1 MATVD
6 ISWKGI
12 EGIVP
17 LGGLPIPG
25 LEGKPGRKAEKPSNR
40 GGFMRLLGYF
50 SGHTKEKDGEDEL
63 APLLALSQKYPDNP
77 TVQLK
82 LAGMYQGKGLED
94 KAICKYLQAAE
105 IFFQSNLFPQSI
117 AVYKHVLL
125 INPHLVQVT
134 LKMAEIYRNM
144 GQLGEATSQ
153 YKSVAKH
160 YARWGRREKI
170 PEITDIIQQLESQ
183 QKSEEKGQAAAN
195 VTNNKLKA
203 KEESAPLVSQRT
215 ARPKVE
221 EKTEAAKEGDKQPQG
236 MFFDLGAELSG
247 AVPMDVREIKEI
259 STEKLFGF
267 EEIFK
272 ELQEAVIPE
281 EAYPEFHFQMG
292 KVCRE
297 MGFTDGAIEQLQI
310 ALENG
315 QRPIE
320 SARILSKCFREKGW
334 FHEAQK
340 YFEKAMQMEIDSRK
354 RPGLR
359 RELVMMHS

>member
-1 MATVD
+1 MARAD

-12 EGIVP
+12 EGSVP
-17 LGGLPIPG
+17 LEGLMVPG
-25 LEGKPGRKAEKPSNR
+25 LETKPSRKAEKGSDR
-40 GGFMRLLGYF
+40 GGFKRILGFF
-50 SGHTKEKDGEDEL
+50 SAHAKEKNGEDAL

-82 LAGMYQGKGLED
+82 LAGLYQEQGLED

-105 IFFQSNLFPQSI
+105 IFFQNNFFPQSI
-117 AVYKHVLL
+117 AVYKQVLL

-134 LKMAEIYRNM
+134 LKMAEISRSTGQFGEAISYYRN
-144 GQLGEATSQ
+144 
-153 YKSVAKH
+153 VAKH

-170 PEITDIIQQLESQ
+170 PEIAEIIQQLEGQ
-183 QKSEEKGQAAAN
+183 QKSEEKAQAAAKP
-195 VTNNKLKA
+195 VSKKVSA
-203 KEESAPLVSQRT
+203 KEALPQVSKRT

-221 EKTEAAKEGDKQPQG
+221 EKTEAAKQGDNEGQST
-236 MFFDLGAELSG
+236 FFDLGAELSG
-247 AVPMDVREIKEI
+247 VAPIELRDMKDI

-281 EAYPEFHFQMG
+281 DAYPEFHFQMG

-297 MGFTDGAIEQLQI
+297 MGFTDGAIEQFQI

-320 SARILSKCFREKGW
+320 SARTLSKCFREKGW

-354 RPGLR
+354 RPGSR
-359 RELVMMHS
+359 RELVMIHS

>member
-1 MATVD
+1 MARVD

-17 LGGLPIPG
+17 LDGLTVPR
-25 LEGKPGRKAEKPSNR
+25 LEVKPGRKAEKTYDR

-50 SGHTKEKDGEDEL
+50 SGHAKEKDGEDEL

-144 GQLGEATSQ
+144 GQLEEAISQ
-153 YKSVAKH
+153 YKNVAKH

-183 QKSEEKGQAAAN
+183 QKSEEKAQVAAS
-195 VTNNKLKA
+195 VTNKMKA
-203 KEESAPLVSQRT
+203 KESVPLVSPRT
-215 ARPKVE
+215 QRPKAE
-221 EKTEAAKEGDKQPQG
+221 GETEAVDQGDKQPQG
-236 MFFDLGAELSG
+236 TFFDLGAELSG

-359 RELVMMHS
+359 RELVMIHS